1 MNILAAIFLLLSAI
15 HCVQSFSV
23 SFSTSVT
30 NKSSTD
36 TSDKRE
42 PWDFF
47 RFVRQSSKFV
57 SLPKPPTQPSI
68 IQPGDV
74 LWSPSSSPFSWSPL
88 DDVVMGGISSST
100 FDNKTGKWSGFVTDK
115 NSGGFVGIRTTP
127 FPKALDMS
135 ACAGVEFSL
144 KGVGSN
150 QFKAVLRDSTDFN
163 GICWTDTFGGASKW
177 GLWSNNNDD
186 KVMKVKVP
194 FEKLIPTI
202 FAKIIPDKVLNKGN
216 IVGFQ
221 LVYSKVG
228 HNVSLQN
235 YVLSSFFYLAHRRQY
250 LGRLILCFFAVLI

>member
-1 MNILAAIFLLLSAI
+1 MNILAPIFLFLSSPL
-15 HCVQSFSV
+15 CVESFSV
-23 SFSTSVT
+23 SFSSSVT
-30 NKSSTD
+30 NKGSTD
-36 TSDKRE
+36 TSNKRE

-68 IQPGDV
+68 IQPGDI
-74 LWSPSSSPFSWSPL
+74 LWSPSSTSFSWSPL

-135 ACAGVEFSL
+135 TCTGVELTL

-177 GLWSNNNDD
+177 GLWSSNNDD

-228 HNVSLQN
+228 YNAPLYPFSAI
-235 YVLSSFFYLAHRRQY
+235 FFYHAHRRRY
-250 LGRLILCFFAVLI
+250 LEC